1 MDEQR
6 RGHSRPVPRRPVHAL
21 AAFLGILVVV
31 NASLPAAAQDGSI
44 PLAAGAEQG
53 TFNVGAARAV
63 ATRVTDPQAGGDI
76 LKLDYMIPPGTTA
89 GIYAKAFP
97 ANLRAD
103 QIDVARLA
111 VKAEEPD
118 QARQITAAIEIKGTA
133 GLQRIPLEIQSD
145 WIPVE
150 QTIDWQVVG
159 TVKEVVLLVNG
170 VGNREPAKGT
180 ILIDARFERLSV
192 LRRLSLSN
200 GIRFGAVLLASL
212 LVAMLT
218 ALLRSV
224 GGWWSEGE
232 TSNKSETLAKQA
244 PSASPAGLQPL
255 VGDLV
260 RSAGVVLIALLVI
273 EVFILGSRGRLE
285 TGWTALGLAFAGA
298 AVAEFWKIGLT
309 GKHLTSLEAFQDVLA
324 TGLLATSSSTLAMLQ
339 APATWSELV
348 LLSQTVAA
356 ATLLVYHA
364 ANAYRVAS
372 SGKHLG
378 AAAAALIVGTPYVV
392 GGLVLLESAGL
403 MQSLGTGLTL
413 GLLEAQPGVV
423 EYLGRVFVLFCFNE
437 AVAQG
442 LGLAMRGS
450 LLKSPRA
457 HAAMLAVAIAAVGAF
472 WIAALGSGA
481 TVAAWPM
488 AARLLAVVLTT
499 VLSQAGLWAEAYLIT
514 GMLMDAI
521 HGQAPS
527 GDSAISHPVTGMKKG
542 MVYSGV
548 FMGSLYTLGLLW
560 EVTFLRWLAESYPLI
575 AAVLLGASLFPL
587 IKTIIETFDGSPP
600 FFRRLQRNY
609 LDPVLSLRGIVVGLG
624 LGCGLAFGL
633 PEKELATRAWFG
645 FGCGA
650 LAYAGIDILRD
661 WLSAARGQGRSQ
673 SLRYYAAHVALG
685 GCIGAAIGFYLDA
698 SQTAVVAAKFHR
710 YLAVGRPPELF
721 EIYPLVSKWGHLT
734 LGTVTGGVSLL
745 LMESLAG
752 VISWSTASWLFAINR
767 TFMRAYFW
775 KDATPIRTLFTR
787 DGLVQIGE
795 NMIQVLRWGLWMSP
809 IINSFL
815 RPMGEP
821 TWYNQDGAIRTVIA
835 TFEDLTMTHDAF
847 RAWSLLVFINLLAY
861 DAVRI
866 LIWLDHMGLRVAT
879 LVNLS
884 FLGMDKLEQR
894 LASLLAPAA
903 TARCIP
909 EGVKRFTTWGPL
921 LIPFYIPRGNDWDQ
935 AWSTAEAIHS
945 RAPGGFL
952 AMLMAQPLS
961 GKLLFGAGAI
971 AILTACFSTLRWL
984 QSRWT
989 TPSPSSL
996 SLKHSEYEV
1005 TLRQDGEI
1013 VSRIPGQDYDVSRR
1027 SYDWLDPA
1035 GRALFLVDAPAD
1047 ARRPARAWPVVGN
1060 VPGELAER
1068 SRFEGDG
1075 QSLKIRNI
1083 TADFRTTVEISLPG
1097 LDDSAELWTITVE
1110 NLTDSAR
1117 SLKVVPYLEWVLNH
1131 PEADRGHTQYNR
1143 LFAEIEYASGPHAVL
1158 ALDKH
1163 AKAMGVLA
1171 SDLAPEG
1178 FLSSRIDF
1186 IGRAR
1191 SLWTSRVL
1199 ETLAFSKALDTP
1211 PHPTMDPIGSLLIG
1225 LTIPA
1230 RGTSRVR
1237 LLIGLV
1243 PERSQAVDL
1252 IARCFQLGDA
1262 GSRSTARP
1270 QELDHPIQH
1279 GEIPPGVTQ
1288 PYAEFSED
1296 GRKLLVHTPFTTRPF
1311 DHSMSNVLGH
1321 VAVVTNR
1328 GLHTS
1333 SSVNSQQNRLTPD
1346 WADIVT
1352 RELPGEAFYLY
1363 DPDEQEW
1370 YSPTYHPLNDDG
1382 ASYEA
1387 EFGVDGTASFRMARA
1402 AIETELTVFVP
1413 PHEPAGIYMLT
1424 VRNHA
1429 STARTLRFASYFQM
1443 VLAGQPE
1450 HSGPLRIS
1458 RDPSL
1463 PALFFDN
1470 PRNTYRTGP
1479 AFAAISERP
1488 SVMETRRGRFFGTGR
1503 SIAHPLLVESGL
1515 PAAGPILDD
1524 RPIAA
1529 LLATLEIPA
1538 HGEHTVV
1545 VILGQADDRKEAE
1558 AVIARYQ
1565 DVGAARASLEETR
1578 QWWLSLMD
1586 TLQVQTNQPRFDRY
1600 LDWLKYQALAER
1612 IWARRGFYQAS
1623 GAFGFRDQLQD
1634 SVNLIWMDPAVARN
1648 QILLHAS
1655 QQFTE
1660 GDVVHWFHRL
1670 QDGRTGF
1677 VGRTHASDNLLWL
1690 AWGVVEF
1697 VGATGDDSLL
1707 DEMTPYL
1714 EAEQPFEPLPGG
1726 KNGIGFDPL
1735 RSPREDTVYRHC
1747 MKAIDL
1753 VLDQRMGV
1761 HGLPL
1766 MGTGDWNDG
1775 LDEIGSQGRG
1785 ESVWLGFFLYYI
1797 LDRMAGIVAKQDGPG
1812 RQDYYL
1818 SRLEAL
1824 KDALEQTWRGDRYL
1838 RAFHDDG
1845 TEIGVKGSGV
1855 WEIDALT
1862 AAWAVMSG
1870 INPQRGQIVF
1880 ETALRILE
1888 REKTILLGWPPLRAD
1903 NHPYLGRSSVYPE
1916 GVRENGMYCHGVQW
1930 LVGAARILAERAYRE
1945 GSGEVA
1951 RQYLETAQRLWFKIS
1966 PIPHAVTGEIETY
1979 GGQPN
1984 KQAAD
1989 MVTTFD
1995 PGRMIWNGY
2004 TGAAGWMFRQ
2014 ALEGVLGLRLEA
2026 GQIVPATGPG
2036 PAGELSLI
2044 GISRDTT
2051 RSPFDR
2057 HGLQQSTAR
2066 RTASDSATHSHEKS
2080 QAPTLRGRS

>member
-6 RGHSRPVPRRPVHAL
+6 RGYSRPVPRRPVLAL
-21 AAFLGILVVV
+21 AAFLAISVVV
-31 NASLPAAAQDGSI
+31 SGTLSAAAEDVSI
-44 PLAAGAEQG
+44 LLAAAAEQG
-53 TFNVGAARAV
+53 TFNVGAAHAV
-63 ATRVTDPQAGGDI
+63 ATRVASPDAGIDY
-76 LKLDYMIPPGTTA
+76 LKLDYMIPPGTAA

-97 ANLRAD
+97 AALRAD
-103 QIDVARLA
+103 QIDVVRLA

-133 GLQRIPLEIQSD
+133 GLQRIPLEIRSD

-150 QTIDWQVVG
+150 QTIDWPVIG
-159 TVKEVVLLVNG
+159 TVREVVLLVNSISD
-170 VGNREPAKGT
+170 RAPASGT
-180 ILIDARFERLSV
+180 ILIDARFNRLPV
-192 LRRLSLSN
+192 LRKLSLSP
-200 GIRFGAVLLASL
+200 GVRFAGVLLASL
-212 LVAMLT
+212 MLAMLT
-218 ALLRSV
+218 ALLRSA
-224 GGWWSEGE
+224 GGWRSGGD
-232 TSNKSETLAKQA
+232 TTLKTETLAER
-244 PSASPAGLQPL
+244 ASPARSAGLHQL
-255 VGDLV
+255 VEDLV

-273 EVFILGSRGRLE
+273 ETYILGSRGPLE
-285 TGWTALGLAFAGA
+285 TGWTPLGLAVAGA
-298 AVAEFWKIGLT
+298 AVAAWWKIGLT

-324 TGLLATSSSTLAMLQ
+324 SGLLATSASSLAILQ
-339 APATWSELV
+339 APTSWSELF

-364 ANAYRVAS
+364 ANAYRLAS

-392 GGLVLLESAGL
+392 GGLVLLESGGL
-403 MQSLGTGLTL
+403 MQSLGTAFTL
-413 GLLEAQPGVV
+413 GLLEAQPAVL
-423 EYLGRVFVLFCFNE
+423 EFIGRVFVLFCFNE
-437 AVAQG
+437 AAAQG
-442 LGLAMRGS
+442 LGLATKGS
-450 LLKSPRA
+450 LLKSARA
-457 HAAMLAVAIAAVGAF
+457 HASMLAVAIAAVAAF
-472 WIAALGSGA
+472 PIATLGSGA
-481 TVAAWPM
+481 TVAAWPIVQ
-488 AARLLAVVLTT
+488 RLVATVLTT
-499 VLSQAGLWAEAYLIT
+499 ILSQAGLWAEAYLVT

-527 GDSAISHPVTGMKKG
+527 GDSAFSHPVTGMKKG

-560 EVTFLRWLAESYPLI
+560 ELAFIRWMADGYPII
-575 AAVLLGASLFPL
+575 AATLLGASVFPL

-609 LDPVLSLRGIVVGLG
+609 LDPVLSLRGIVIGLG
-624 LGCGLAFGL
+624 LGYGLAHGL

-645 FGCGA
+645 FGFGA
-650 LAYAGIDILRD
+650 IAYAGIDVLRD
-661 WLSAARGQGRSQ
+661 CLYAARGHGRLQ
-673 SLRYYAAHVALG
+673 SLRYYIAHALLG
-685 GCIGAAIGFYLDA
+685 GLIGAAIGFYLDA
-698 SQTAVVAAKFHR
+698 AQVSVVAAKFHR
-710 YLAVGRPPELF
+710 YLAAGRPPELF
-721 EIYPLVSKWGHLT
+721 EIYPLVSKWGHLS

-745 LMESLAG
+745 LMEALAG

-795 NMIQVLRWGLWMSP
+795 NVIQVLRWGLWMSP

-835 TFEDLTMTHDAF
+835 TFQDLTMSHEAF

-894 LASLLAPAA
+894 LARLLAPAA

-921 LIPFYIPRGNDWDQ
+921 LIPFYIPRGQDWDQ

-945 RAPGGFL
+945 REPGGFL
-952 AMLMAQPLS
+952 AALTALPLT
-961 GKLLFGAGAI
+961 GKLLCGAGAI
-971 AILTACFSTLRWL
+971 AVLTAFFSTIRWL
-984 QSRWT
+984 QARWGS
-989 TPSPSSL
+989 PSPASL
-996 SLKHSEYEV
+996 SLGHSEYEV
-1005 TLRQDGEI
+1005 MLREDGAI
-1013 VSRIPGQDYDVSRR
+1013 VSRIPGQDYDLSRR
-1027 SYDWLDPA
+1027 SYDFLDPA

-1047 ARRPARAWPVVGN
+1047 ARRPSRAWPVVGN

-1068 SRFEGDG
+1068 SRFDGDG
-1075 QSLKIRNI
+1075 QSLKISNI
-1083 TADFRTTVEISLPG
+1083 TAEFRTTVEISLPG
-1097 LDDSAELWTITVE
+1097 MGDAAELWTIIVE

-1117 SLKVVPYLEWVLNH
+1117 SLKVVPYLEWVLNR

-1143 LFAEIEYASGPHAVL
+1143 LFAEIEYSSGLHAVL
-1158 ALDKH
+1158 AWDKH

-1171 SDLAPEG
+1171 SDHAPAG

-1199 ETLAFSKALDTP
+1199 ETLAFSIPLDTP
-1211 PHPTMDPIGSLLIG
+1211 AHPTLDPIGSLLIG

-1230 RGTSRVR
+1230 RGSSRVR

-1243 PERSQAVDL
+1243 QERSQAIDL
-1252 IARCFQLGDA
+1252 IARCLQIRDA
-1262 GSRSTARP
+1262 GSRFTARP
-1270 QELDHPIQH
+1270 QELVHPIQH
-1279 GEIPPGVTQ
+1279 GEIPPGVPQ

-1296 GRKLLVHTPFTTRPF
+1296 GRKLLIHTPLTPRPF

-1352 RELPGEAFYLY
+1352 REIPGEAFYLY

-1370 YSPTYHPLNDDG
+1370 YSPTYHPLNDAG
-1382 ASYEA
+1382 ASHEA
-1387 EFGVDGTASFRMARA
+1387 EFGVDGTATFHMARG

-1413 PHEPAGIYMLT
+1413 PQEPAGIYLLT

-1429 STARTLRFASYFQM
+1429 NSARRLRFASFFQM

-1463 PALFFDN
+1463 PALLFDN

-1479 AFAAISERP
+1479 AFAALSERP
-1488 SVMETRRGRFFGTGR
+1488 LVMETRRGRFFGTGR
-1503 SIAHPLLVESGL
+1503 SVAHPLLVECGE
-1515 PAAGPILDD
+1515 PDAGPILDD

-1538 HGEHTVV
+1538 HGEHTLV

-1558 AVIARYQ
+1558 AVIAKYQ
-1565 DVGAARASLEETR
+1565 DVCAARASLEDTR
-1578 QWWLSLMD
+1578 RWWLSLMD
-1586 TLQVQTNQPRFDRY
+1586 TLQVQTNQPQFDRY

-1623 GAFGFRDQLQD
+1623 GAYGFRDQLQD
-1634 SVNLIWMDPAVARN
+1634 SVNLIWMDPAVARK
-1648 QILLHAS
+1648 QISLHAS

-1690 AWGVVEF
+1690 AWGVVEY
-1697 VGATGDDSLL
+1697 VSATGDDSLL

-1714 EAEQPFEPLPGG
+1714 EAEQPFEPLPAG
-1726 KNGIGFDPL
+1726 KHGIGFDPL

-1753 VLDQRMGV
+1753 VLDQRMGL

-1797 LDRMAGIVAKQDGPG
+1797 LDRMVGIVEKKEGSG
-1812 RQDYYL
+1812 RQKYYL
-1818 SRLEAL
+1818 RRLEAL
-1824 KDALEQTWRGDRYL
+1824 KDAVEQTWRGDRYL
-1838 RAFHDDG
+1838 RAIHDDG

-1870 INPQRGQIVF
+1870 INLQRGRIVF

-1888 REKTILLGWPPLRAD
+1888 KEKTILLGWPPLRED
-1903 NHPYLGRSSVYPE
+1903 TKPYLGRSSVYPE

-1930 LVGAARILAERAYRE
+1930 LVGAARILAERAGSE
-1945 GSGEVA
+1945 GSGEEA
-1951 RQYLETAQRLWFKIS
+1951 RRYLDTAQRLWLKTS

-2026 GQIVPATGPG
+2026 GQIVPAAGLG
-2036 PAGELSLI
+2036 PAGELNLI

-2051 RSPFDR
+2051 RSPFER
-2057 HGLQQSTAR
+2057 PAIRQSSAQHSP
-2066 RTASDSATHSHEKS
+2066 SDLSTGSSERS
-2080 QAPTLRGRS
+2080 PAPTLRGRS